1 MSKTAY
7 RWVLRLT
14 FRCPSFRD
22 AVEMEMRKTV
32 FLFPFL
38 VGVVLLRCFLVN
50 DFLVT
55 EVVGGWEALTVGW
68 PRSGVWTS
76 SG

>member
-1 MSKTAY
+1 MK
-7 RWVLRLT
+7 
-14 FRCPSFRD
+14 
-22 AVEMEMRKTV
+22 MRKII
-32 FLFPFL
+32 FLIPFL

-50 DFLVT
+50 DFLVIT
-55 EVVGGWEALTVGW
+55 EGVEGREALTVGG